1 MKTSTPILSEHL
13 GLPAKGVL
21 NVLNAMISKGLLIKT
36 ISKEGMILQFTE
48 KAAVLL
54 SSSPQAL
61 YREIQCIP
69 QPYRAYSIQMLHLI
83 KSN

>member
-1 MKTSTPILSEHL
+1 MKTSTPILSKEL

-36 ISKEGMILQFTE
+36 ISKEGMILQVTE

-54 SSSPQAL
+54 SSSPQIL
-61 YREIQCIP
+61 CRENQCIP
-69 QPYRAYSIQMLHLI
+69 PPYRAYSIQILHLI
-83 KSN
+83 R